1 MREAVVS
8 WMITQGKGSKRRVRL
23 VRWKRSEKLSTILLF
38 LVVVIETLWIAW
50 WLMGHSFD

>member
-1 MREAVVS
+1 MAGEMNV
-8 WMITQGKGSKRRVRL
+8 GKGSKRKVRL
-23 VRWKRSEKLSTILLF
+23 VRWKRSEKLSMVLLF